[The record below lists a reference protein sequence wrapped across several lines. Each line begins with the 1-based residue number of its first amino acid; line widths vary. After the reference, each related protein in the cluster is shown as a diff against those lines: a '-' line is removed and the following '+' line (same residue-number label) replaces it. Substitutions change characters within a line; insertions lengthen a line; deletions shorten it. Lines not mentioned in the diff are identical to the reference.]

1 MQIQKKLKICNN
13 LLVVMMFLFGSTKSD
28 LTILNEMYNTSASGD
43 GGGGISMLV
52 LVMIK
57 QQCLSHDRSSGN
69 DGSSSGGMAAVA
81 RL

>member
-57 QQCLSHDRSSGN
+57 QQCLSHDKSDCS